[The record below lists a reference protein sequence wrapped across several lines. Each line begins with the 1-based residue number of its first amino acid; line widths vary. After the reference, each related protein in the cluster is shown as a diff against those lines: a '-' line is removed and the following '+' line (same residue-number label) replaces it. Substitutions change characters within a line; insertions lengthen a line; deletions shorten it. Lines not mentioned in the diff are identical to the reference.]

1 MHHLEPNTFPMF
13 ERAVQQYR
21 EHGYLSQDVFGA
33 LSAEDR
39 HAAYEE
45 ANRRAD

>member
-1 MHHLEPNTFPMF
+1 MEANTFPMF
-13 ERAVQQYR
+13 EKAVQQYR
-21 EHGYLSQDVFGA
+21 EHGYLSQDVFGS

-39 HAAYEE
+39 SAAYEE